1 MVMAYLFS
9 VCSALLMLGYS
20 AGLNLPRAITA
31 NFRCNDKLVPCLGG
45 TREEVLDELY
55 QWINRGV
62 EHLSQEGILT
72 SSDHLRV
79 MGTRQ
84 IFWINGVAGS
94 GKTTI
99 AYTAAK
105 FCEDKRMLA
114 ASFFCSRDNA
124 DCSNLKLVFTTI
136 AYQLGQFCPE
146 FKAGLSE
153 VIRSDPDVVYSSVS
167 YQLEKIIVGPLLA
180 MRNRFP
186 PSVIVIDA
194 LDECKD
200 DNSTST
206 ILASLSQHI
215 YKLFPLQFLITSR
228 PILQITGAFQHPQLN
243 NATMPLILHQVKL
256 DVIESD
262 IQYYLTWHLDI
273 IKQKYHLPASWPCS
287 TDVEALTYMS
297 SGLFIFAAT
306 AARFIDVADPMGQLK
321 ILLNT
326 KSVTGFSPLQHLD
339 QLYSQVL
346 NTAFPNISDHLRA
359 KLQLILGAIAI
370 LQDPLPPDQL
380 EDLLE
385 CDVSVNGYLQQLQA
399 IITVPND
406 DVGVIRLIHPSFF
419 DFIVD
424 PTRCQDQHFRVDPHE
439 QHSILAEKCLIMM
452 QRLKKD
458 ICGIRDPTKFNHEV
472 PDLPDMISRH
482 ISCSVQY
489 ACRYWGVHVCSGKL
503 SSNVL
508 QLLEYFCLN
517 HLLHWI
523 EVCSLLGYLRDA
535 LQMLAS
541 VHACLAVSVCACQVR
556 LTKLICAHFV
566 DTQFYRYSS
575 LSTIT

>member
-1 MVMAYLFS
+1 MFGDA
-9 VCSALLMLGYS
+9 
-20 AGLNLPRAITA
+20 AGLNLPHATTA
-31 NFRCNDKLVPCLGG
+31 GFSCNNKLVPCLDG
-45 TREEVLDELY
+45 TRKQILDELY
-55 QWINRGV
+55 QWIGHDI
-62 EHLSQEGILT
+62 EDLSQEGVLT
-72 SSDHLRV
+72 SSDHLSV

-99 AYTAAK
+99 AYTAAE
-105 FCEDKRMLA
+105 FCEDKGILA

-146 FKAGLSE
+146 FKASLSE

-228 PILQITGAFQHPQLN
+228 PILQITGAFQHPLLN
-243 NATMPLILHQVKL
+243 NTTRPMILHEVRL
-256 DVIESD
+256 DVIKSD
-262 IQYYLTWHLDI
+262 IQYYLTWHLEA
-273 IKQKYHLPASWPCS
+273 IKHRYHLPASWPS
-287 TDVEALTYMS
+287 SSDVEALTHMS

-346 NTAFPNISDHLRA
+346 NTAFPNISDHLGA
-359 KLQLILGAIAI
+359 KLQLILGNIAI

-385 CDVSVNGYLQQLQA
+385 CDVSVSGYLQQLQA

-406 DVGVIRLIHPSFF
+406 GVGA
-419 DFIVD
+419 
-424 PTRCQDQHFRVDPHE
+424 T
-439 QHSILAEKCLIMM
+439 
-452 QRLKKD
+452 
-458 ICGIRDPTKFNHEV
+458 
-472 PDLPDMISRH
+472 
-482 ISCSVQY
+482 
-489 ACRYWGVHVCSGKL
+489 
-503 SSNVL
+503 
-508 QLLEYFCLN
+508 
-517 HLLHWI
+517 
-523 EVCSLLGYLRDA
+523 
-535 LQMLAS
+535 
-541 VHACLAVSVCACQVR
+541 
-556 LTKLICAHFV
+556 
-566 DTQFYRYSS
+566 
-575 LSTIT
+575 